1 MVRESGGEGEEEG
14 EGERDKEGGKG
25 IRKWKGGLRGV
36 SRRKGSEGEGY

>member
-25 IRKWKGGLRGV
+25 IRKWKGGY
-36 SRRKGSEGEGY
+36 GE

>member
-25 IRKWKGGLRGV
+25 IRKWKGG
-36 SRRKGSEGEGY
+36 